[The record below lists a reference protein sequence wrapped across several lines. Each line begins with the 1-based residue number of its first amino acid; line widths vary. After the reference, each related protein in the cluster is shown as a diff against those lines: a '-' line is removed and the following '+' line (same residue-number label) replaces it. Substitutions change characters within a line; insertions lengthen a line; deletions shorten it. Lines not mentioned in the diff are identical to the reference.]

1 MYASHQFSCNHEEE
15 IQKLSR
21 NLDAVTADNAAL
33 VVENQ
38 ELKERVEN
46 LTHELSVKEA
56 TWCETEE
63 QLNLKVIDHFQIPY
77 IYAYVIMST
86 KVFIEYAVELVWRSG
101 CVIYCHAAAWDS
113 IPDENGVK
121 TQLHVLCK

>member
-1 MYASHQFSCNHEEE
+1 MLPSCGFSVAFWPLLILMYASHHVCQTEQFSCNHEEE

-46 LTHELSVKEA
+46 LTHELIVKEA

-63 QLNLKVIDHFQIPY
+63 QLNLKVIGYETLF
-77 IYAYVIMST
+77 
-86 KVFIEYAVELVWRSG
+86 
-101 CVIYCHAAAWDS
+101 
-113 IPDENGVK
+113 
-121 TQLHVLCK
+121 HV